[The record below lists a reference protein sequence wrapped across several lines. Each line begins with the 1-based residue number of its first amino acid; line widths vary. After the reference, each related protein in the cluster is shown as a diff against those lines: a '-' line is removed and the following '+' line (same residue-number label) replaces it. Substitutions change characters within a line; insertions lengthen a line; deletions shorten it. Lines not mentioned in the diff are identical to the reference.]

1 MDYPSDA
8 YMARQTFF
16 VATIA
21 YGDGST
27 GKIVYIKARMINEL
41 SFEVKAYKGAHMDFP
56 HEATSDQF
64 FDPEQFDAHCELG
77 YRACICA
84 DSAIESELLEAQA
97 TVAGPPRYDR
107 REPNDVGDIG

>member
-8 YMARQTFF
+8 FMAKQTSFNAKI
-16 VATIA
+16 V
-21 YGDGST
+21 YEDGSI
-27 GKIVYIKARMINEL
+27 GQVIYIKARMIEEL

-77 YRACICA
+77 YRACMRA
-84 DSAIESELLEAQA
+84 DSSIEAALQNSG
-97 TVAGPPRYDR
+97 TH
-107 REPNDVGDIG
+107 